1 MYSEKLMKLF
11 RRPHNFGKIKN
22 ADAVGKVGNPVCGDV
37 MYLYLKIKDN
47 VIKDAKFETFGCAAA
62 IGTSSI
68 ITDLIKGKKID
79 DALKISKD
87 EIAKELGGLPP
98 IKMHCSVLAIEAL
111 KKAVEDYRSGKNVK
125 SSRKGAP

>member
-1 MYSEKLMKLF
+1 
-11 RRPHNFGKIKN
+11 
-22 ADAVGKVGNPVCGDV
+22 
-37 MYLYLKIKDN
+37 MYLYLKIKDD

-98 IKMHCSVLAIEAL
+98 IKMHCSVLATEAL
-111 KKAVEDYRSGKNVK
+111 KKAVEDYRGRENVK
-125 SSRKGAP
+125 SSRKGAL

>member
-11 RRPHNFGKIKN
+11 RKPHNFGKIKN

-37 MYLYLKIKDN
+37 MYLYLKIKDD

-68 ITDLIKGKKID
+68 ITDMIKGKTID
-79 DALKISKD
+79 EALKVSKD
-87 EIAKELGGLPP
+87 DIAKEIGGLPP
-98 IKMHCSVLAIEAL
+98 IKMHCSVLATEAL
-111 KKAVEDYRSGKNVK
+111 KKAVEEYSAKQK
-125 SSRKGAP
+125 RKKK

>member
-1 MYSEKLMKLF
+1 MYSEKLMRLF
-11 RRPHNFGKIKN
+11 RKPHNFGRIKN

-68 ITDLIKGKKID
+68 ITDMIKGKTID
-79 DALKISKD
+79 EALKISKD
-87 EIAKELGGLPP
+87 DIAKELGGLPP
-98 IKMHCSVLAIEAL
+98 IKMHCSVLATEAL
-111 KKAVEDYRSGKNVK
+111 KKAVEEYRAKQR
-125 SSRKGAP
+125 RKAE

>member
-11 RRPHNFGKIKN
+11 RKPHNFGKIKN
-22 ADAVGKVGNPVCGDV
+22 ADAVGKVGNPLCGDV

-68 ITDLIKGKKID
+68 ITDMIKGKKID
-79 DALKISKD
+79 EALKISKD

-98 IKMHCSVLAIEAL
+98 IKMHCSVLATEAL
-111 KKAVEDYRSGKNVK
+111 KKAVEEYRIKQR
-125 SSRKGAP
+125 RKK

>member
-11 RRPHNFGKIKN
+11 RKPHNFGKIKN

-47 VIKDAKFETFGCAAA
+47 RIKDVKFETFGCAAA

-68 ITDLIKGKKID
+68 ITDMIKGKTIEE
-79 DALKISKD
+79 ALKVSKD
-87 EIAKELGGLPP
+87 DIAEEIGGLPP
-98 IKMHCSVLAIEAL
+98 IKMHCSVLATEAL
-111 KKAVEDYRSGKNVK
+111 KKAVEEYRIKQRGKGK
-125 SSRKGAP
+125 

>member
-11 RRPHNFGKIKN
+11 RKPHNFGKIKN

-37 MYLYLKIKDN
+37 VYLYLKIKDD

-68 ITDLIKGKKID
+68 ITDMIKGKKID

-98 IKMHCSVLAIEAL
+98 IKMHCSVLATEAL
-111 KKAVEDYRSGKNVK
+111 KKAVEEYRMKKAK
-125 SSRKGAP
+125 SSRKAA

>member
-11 RRPHNFGKIKN
+11 RKPHNFGRMKN
-22 ADAVGKVGNPVCGDV
+22 PDAVGKVGNPVCGDV

-47 VIKDAKFETFGCAAA
+47 IIKDAKFETFGCAAA

-68 ITDLIKGKKID
+68 ITDMIKGKRIE

-87 EIAKELGGLPP
+87 EIAEELGGLPP
-98 IKMHCSVLAIEAL
+98 IKMHCSVLATEAL
-111 KKAVEDYRSGKNVK
+111 KKAVEEYRTKQRAK
-125 SSRKGAP
+125 SSRKAA